1 MAFNLQAFGAGFAKK
16 VTADLDDTRDRMNR
30 LADQETSI
38 ATQQRLAKKAER
50 EKEQEIADSLVESL
64 SLYYTPEQIED
75 IVPRGKLAVAH
86 ATRKANEYDAKGISA
101 SVMYTMPN
109 NDIANIDTA
118 NTTSVGDVSK
128 TADVPE
134 GMGSDNFASRFK
146 PIKPTKEFKTI
157 AGFQVALLQ
166 ERIDAGDDPEKIAII
181 DKKEE
186 QFFAQASKLE
196 NAKRKPEDTN
206 TVNFYTNTDRFKL
219 INGMRELARNQRE
232 LTVGAGGILMGEYRG
247 SNRLSLAELDASLNL
262 FTQNNLVGQEEI
274 LYNEIKSITDNA
286 LNSLDSYAKANYKKI
301 KADKVFE
308 NKEELK
314 KQVELG
320 NIGVGDTYI
329 VKIPV
334 KDGEMYATGTYVG
347 NNYKKI
353 GIDTGYRI
361 ASWLPTYEAATT
373 RP

>member
-16 VTADLDDTRDRMNR
+16 LTENIDAETAQQATLDAQIN
-30 LADQETSI
+30 LISEKHK
-38 ATQQRLAKKAER
+38 LER
-50 EKEQEIADSLVESL
+50 ESKRIDDQADADEIAESL
-64 SLYYTPEQIED
+64 SLYYKPDQVESIMQGGK
-75 IVPRGKLAVAH
+75 RGIAH
-86 ATRKANEYDAKGISA
+86 AVKRAEHYTEKGYDPST
-101 SVMYTMPN
+101 MYTMPN
-109 NDIANIDTA
+109 NDIVNMDTA
-118 NTTSVGDVSK
+118 SATSIGTVSK
-128 TADVPE
+128 VSGSPE
-134 GMGSDNFASRFK
+134 GMGGDTFVSRFK
-146 PIKPTKEFKTI
+146 TIEPTKEFNTI
-157 AGFQVALLQ
+157 ASFQVALLQ
-166 ERIDAGDDPEKIAII
+166 ERIDAGTDAEKIAVV

-196 NAKRKPEDTN
+196 NAKRKPEDAN
-206 TVNFYTNTDRFKL
+206 PVNFYTNTDRFKL
-219 INGMRELARNQRE
+219 INGMRELARNNRE

-308 NKEELK
+308 NKDELK
-314 KQVELG
+314 EQVELG

-347 NNYKKI
+347 ENYKKI
-353 GIDTGYRI
+353 GIDSGYRI
-361 ASWLPTYEAATT
+361 ASWLPTYEPATT

>member
-16 VTADLDDTRDRMNR
+16 VTEDLDTERDRITK
-30 LADQETSI
+30 LADDETMV
-38 ATQQRLAKKAER
+38 ATRQRLAKQAKRDE
-50 EKEQEIADSLVESL
+50 EQEIADNLVESL
-64 SLYYTPEQIED
+64 SLYFTPEQIED
-75 IVPRGKLAVAH
+75 IVPRGKIAVAH
-86 ATRKANEYDAKGISA
+86 AVSKGKFYDEKGMSA
-101 SVMYTMPN
+101 SSMYTMPD
-109 NDIANIDTA
+109 NDIANM
-118 NTTSVGDVSK
+118 NTSTTTNIGDVSK

-134 GMGSDNFASRFK
+134 GMGSDSFASRFT
-146 PIKPTKEFKTI
+146 PIKPTKEFNTI
-157 AGFQVALLQ
+157 AAFQVSLLQ

-181 DKKEE
+181 NEKEE

-196 NAKRKPEDTN
+196 NAKRKPEDKN
-206 TVNFYTNTDRFKL
+206 PVNFYTNTDRFKL
-219 INGMRELARNQRE
+219 INGMRELARNNKE

-274 LYNEIKSITDNA
+274 LYNEIKSITGNA

-308 NKEELK
+308 NKDQLK
-314 KQVELG
+314 EQVELG

-329 VKIPV
+329 VKIKV
-334 KDGEMYATGTYVG
+334 NDGEMYATGTYLG
-347 NNYKKI
+347 ENYKKI
-353 GIDTGYRI
+353 GIDSGYRI
-361 ASWLPTYEAATT
+361 ASWLPTYEPAAT

>member
-16 VTADLDDTRDRMNR
+16 VTEDLDTERDRITK
-30 LADQETSI
+30 LADDETMV
-38 ATQQRLAKKAER
+38 ATRQRLAKQAKRDE
-50 EKEQEIADSLVESL
+50 EQEIADNLVESL
-64 SLYYTPEQIED
+64 SLYFTPEQIED
-75 IVPRGKLAVAH
+75 IVPRGKIAVAH
-86 ATRKANEYDAKGISA
+86 AVSKGKFYDEKGMSA
-101 SVMYTMPN
+101 SSMYTMPD
-109 NDIANIDTA
+109 NDIANM
-118 NTTSVGDVSK
+118 NTSTTTNIGDVSK

-134 GMGSDNFASRFK
+134 GMGSDSFASRFT
-146 PIKPTKEFKTI
+146 PIKPTKEFNTI
-157 AGFQVALLQ
+157 AAFQVSLLQ

-181 DKKEE
+181 NEKEE

-196 NAKRKPEDTN
+196 NAKRKPEDKN
-206 TVNFYTNTDRFKL
+206 PVNFYTNTDRFKL
-219 INGMRELARNQRE
+219 INGMRELARNNRE

-308 NKEELK
+308 NKDELK
-314 KQVELG
+314 EQVELG

-347 NNYKKI
+347 ENYKKI
-353 GIDTGYRI
+353 GIDSGYRI
-361 ASWLPTYEAATT
+361 ASWLPTYEPATT